1 MATSLTVVAKEKS
14 TYVVTLAFTN
24 AAGTAV
30 TPDSATWTL
39 STMGGTV
46 INSRA
51 NVAISPLASTVTVVL
66 SGLDLAMQ
74 TGEAGTARR
83 LFTVQATYTSTEGAA
98 LPLKDEFELR
108 VSNLAAVA

>member
-14 TYVVTLAFTN
+14 TYLVTLAFTN

-39 STMGGTV
+39 STMAGTV
-46 INSRA
+46 INSRTA
-51 NVAISPLASTVTVVL
+51 VAISPLASSVTVVL
-66 SGLDLAMQ
+66 SGADLAMQ
-74 TGEAGTARR
+74 SGETSTARR
-83 LFTVQATYTSTEGAA
+83 LFTVQATYTSTEGSS

-108 VSNLAAVA
+108 ISNLAAVT